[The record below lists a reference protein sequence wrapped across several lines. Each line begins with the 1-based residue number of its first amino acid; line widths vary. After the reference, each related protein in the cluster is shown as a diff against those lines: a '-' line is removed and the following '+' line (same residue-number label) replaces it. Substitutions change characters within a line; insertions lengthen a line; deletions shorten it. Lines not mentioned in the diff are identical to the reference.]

1 MSTENEELEKIKKER
16 DGLKKKIKELEDQ
29 NKSEEDK
36 QQDVDLELQR
46 LQIMQKQAAALGEV
60 YTAQQLQLKIRD
72 KLQEKL
78 DIAAQSTDRLAELE
92 KQKNEGALSLE
103 KERELVTLR
112 RLAAEQ
118 EKIQKLINLI
128 DEQTK
133 GIKKQSKAQDEAQD
147 KMQDFFE
154 GIGTRIGIL
163 SPSMNRYLKITT
175 EIGNLA
181 RDNPQEAAKALRQAF
196 SPTKIILG
204 LTMQIFEAT
213 MKHALAVDKA
223 TAAFAAQ
230 TGAGRALTQE
240 IASVGSEFRNLGLG
254 AEDAGKA
261 AQSLFNNFTGFM
273 QASREGKEDLMQAVA
288 SLEKIGVSG
297 ETSSKTLNVLSNNF
311 GMSTKQATK
320 MAKELSIAGTKIG
333 ISAEKMMSGYQNAL
347 KSLAVY
353 GKESAK
359 IFKDIAAQA
368 KAAGV
373 ETQTLLG
380 LADKFDTFSSAADTA
395 GKLNSILGTQMSA
408 TELLTM
414 KENERIEA
422 LISSV
427 QAQGRSFKDMDR
439 FSQKA
444 IANAAGI
451 TDMAEAQR
459 IFSMSLG
466 DYRKGLKDAATE
478 EEYNKRLKDSMDI
491 YKKLEKA
498 FENFAMQLGPFI
510 DKLAGGIQMFL
521 DFSQYFQGWPV
532 YIIGAGLALKGF
544 AIILSPLLPLL
555 GLFSTAA
562 PAAGAGGAAA
572 APGLMAFAEGLAVAA
587 PAFLKGSLGLLAV
600 GAAFF
605 VFASGFALLAKA
617 FKGDLSF
624 GAAFGFM
631 SGVGLGLVVLAG
643 GLAAVGAIASAGG
656 GLGFAAIMAG
666 AATMAIALAMI
677 GKAAENLNV
686 DALSSLATIM
696 GGFGDFMINF
706 KVGSLEEAENFLN
719 SLTTM
724 SDDVKPV
731 LADLA
736 LLATGKTAQSLTANT
751 ASYNFNTFAANF
763 KNIFKPEITVKIGD
777 KELKSMISDEVANS
791 AKDN

>member
-1 MSTENEELEKIKKER
+1 MATNEEIEKAKKENEK
-16 DGLKKKIKELEDQ
+16 LKKKIKELEEENRSEDQ
-29 NKSEEDK
+29 VQEDL
-36 QQDVDLELQR
+36 DLELQR
-46 LQIMQKQAAALGEV
+46 LEIMQKQAAALGEI
-60 YTAQQLQLKIRD
+60 YTSQQLQLKMRD

-78 DIAAQSTDRLAELE
+78 DMAAQSTDRLKELE
-92 KQKNEGALSLE
+92 EQKNQGALSIEL
-103 KERELVTLR
+103 ERELVALR

-118 EKIQKLINLI
+118 GQIRRLIKLI

-154 GIGTRIGIL
+154 GIGTRIGLL

-181 RDNPQEAAKALRQAF
+181 RKNPQEAAKALRQAF

-204 LTMQIFEAT
+204 LTEQVLAAT
-213 MKHALAVDKA
+213 IKYALAVDKA

-230 TGAGRALTQE
+230 TGAGRVLTQE
-240 IASVGSEFRNLGLG
+240 IASVGAGFRNLGIG
-254 AEDAGKA
+254 AADAGKA
-261 AQSLFNNFTGFM
+261 SKVLFDNFTGFM
-273 QASREGKEDLMQAVA
+273 QVSREGKEDLIQAVA

-297 ETSSKTLNVLSNNF
+297 ETSGKILNTLSQNF
-311 GMSTKQATK
+311 DMSTNQATK

-333 ISAEKMMSGYQNAL
+333 ISAEKMMSGFQAAL

-373 ETQTLLG
+373 ETQALLG
-380 LADKFDTFSSAADTA
+380 IAGKFDTFSGAADAA

-408 TELLTM
+408 VELLTM
-414 KENERIEA
+414 KENERIET
-422 LISSV
+422 LIKSV
-427 QAQGRSFKDMDR
+427 QAQGRTFKDMDK
-439 FSQKA
+439 FSQLA

-451 TDMAEAQR
+451 TNMDEAQR

-466 DYRKGLKDAATE
+466 DYRKGLKDSATE
-478 EEYNKRLKDSMDI
+478 EEYNKRLKESMDI

-498 FENFAMQLGPFI
+498 FENFAMQLGPFV
-510 DKLAGGIQMFL
+510 DKLASAAQAFL
-521 DFSQYFQGWPV
+521 DFSQKFQGWPGV
-532 YIIGAGLALKGF
+532 FLVAGVALLGFGIIVAQLV
-544 AIILSPLLPLL
+544 PLLT
-555 GLFSTAA
+555 LFGTAA

-572 APGLMAFAEGLAVAA
+572 APGLMAFAESLAVAA
-587 PAFLKGSLGLLAV
+587 PAFLKGAIGLLAV
-600 GAAFF
+600 GGALLLFGA
-605 VFASGFALLAKA
+605 GFALMA
-617 FKGDLSF
+617 
-624 GAAFGFM
+624 AAFGGDKSFGTVFGFM
-631 SGVGLGLVVLAG
+631 AGIGLGLIP
-643 GLAAVGAIASAGG
+643 LAAGLLAIGAVATAGF
-656 GLGFAAIMAG
+656 GLGGAAIIIGAG
-666 AATMAIALAMI
+666 TMAAALAMI
-677 GKAAENLNV
+677 GVAAENLKV

-706 KVGSLEEAENFLN
+706 KVGSLAEAEGFLT
-719 SLTTM
+719 SLTNIT
-724 SDDVKPV
+724 DDVKPV

-751 ASYNFNTFAANF
+751 ASYNFNTFSANF
-763 KNIFKPEITVKIGD
+763 KNIFKPEITVKIGE
-777 KELKSMISDEVANS
+777 KELKSIISEEVATT
-791 AKDN
+791 AKEN